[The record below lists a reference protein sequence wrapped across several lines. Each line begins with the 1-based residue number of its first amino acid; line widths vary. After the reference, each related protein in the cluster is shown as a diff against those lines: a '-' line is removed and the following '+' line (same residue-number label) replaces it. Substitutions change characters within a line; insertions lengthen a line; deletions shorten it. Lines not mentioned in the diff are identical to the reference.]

1 MSRIQT
7 WTSLRYRILSSFV
20 SRSPAISSYLIKAVL
35 KTRLGARDHLHESL
49 SWIVQSCPTI
59 KIQDRCSR
67 ASANPGKAWSVR
79 AKLALDH
86 FLSSVCL
93 FVALRHKSLH
103 RSIANL
109 GVYIQLCRFNLYQLP
124 IEQWLLNPLH
134 SKHCL
139 LNFSI
144 PLASSHFKGAWTEA
158 PSGQYHQ
165 TKMPPIPE
173 ALDVIFEE
181 RINAAAL
188 ETSPREKGSAA
199 VLQDFPADCTLE
211 PLFFSG
217 HWSRLSNVQYL
228 LRLAIFGSRS
238 RVYLPAPAHCLV
250 AGPRWL

>member
-1 MSRIQT
+1 MQ
-7 WTSLRYRILSSFV
+7 
-20 SRSPAISSYLIKAVL
+20 
-35 KTRLGARDHLHESL
+35 H
-49 SWIVQSCPTI
+49 
-59 KIQDRCSR
+59 
-67 ASANPGKAWSVR
+67 
-79 AKLALDH
+79 
-86 FLSSVCL
+86 
-93 FVALRHKSLH
+93 
-103 RSIANL
+103 
-109 GVYIQLCRFNLYQLP
+109 CRFNLYQLP

-188 ETSPREKGSAA
+188 WRLPHVEKDQPLCCRELPG
-199 VLQDFPADCTLE
+199 QDFPAECTLE

-238 RVYLPAPAHCLV
+238 RVYLPAPAHCLL
-250 AGPRWL
+250 AGPCWL

>member
-1 MSRIQT
+1 MQ
-7 WTSLRYRILSSFV
+7 
-20 SRSPAISSYLIKAVL
+20 
-35 KTRLGARDHLHESL
+35 H
-49 SWIVQSCPTI
+49 
-59 KIQDRCSR
+59 
-67 ASANPGKAWSVR
+67 
-79 AKLALDH
+79 
-86 FLSSVCL
+86 
-93 FVALRHKSLH
+93 
-103 RSIANL
+103 
-109 GVYIQLCRFNLYQLP
+109 CRFNLYQLP

-188 ETSPREKGSAA
+188 ETSPREKDQPLCCRELTG
-199 VLQDFPADCTLE
+199 QDFPADCTLE

-217 HWSRLSNVQYL
+217 HWSRLSNICCASQYL
-228 LRLAIFGSRS
+228 APGAEFICLRPPIAWWPGLVGFNAPAICSLQAGGRCFTRLVLEMPVYLKRVERWKERPWSGGGSR
-238 RVYLPAPAHCLV
+238 
-250 AGPRWL
+250 